1 MWRLLTS
8 FLWFLLDVSMSALS
22 FALKPPVVE
31 MVINVTAIADCIFTD
46 RVLRHFYWKQ
56 RTAFSPSWQY
66 YFQLLRPGF
75 LIPKVG
81 LYFFYFSICWENLL
95 KCQWIYES
103 NKAAFVITGIN
114 AKVHKITIF
123 MTHKRTHSHISRH
136 TIWVAFSRENHEL
149 WSICCQVTP
158 IWVGLT
164 VFEVLPKSFWQ

>member
-8 FLWFLLDVSMSALS
+8 FLWFLLDVSVSALS
-22 FALKPPVVE
+22 FALKPPVVG

-66 YFQLLRPGF
+66 YFHCFDRGF
-75 LIPKVG
+75 WYRKSDCIFFTSQFVG
-81 LYFFYFSICWENLL
+81 KIYWSVSG
-95 KCQWIYES
+95 IYES
-103 NKAAFVITGIN
+103 NKAAFVITGTN

-164 VFEVLPKSFWQ
+164 VFEVLPTSFWQ